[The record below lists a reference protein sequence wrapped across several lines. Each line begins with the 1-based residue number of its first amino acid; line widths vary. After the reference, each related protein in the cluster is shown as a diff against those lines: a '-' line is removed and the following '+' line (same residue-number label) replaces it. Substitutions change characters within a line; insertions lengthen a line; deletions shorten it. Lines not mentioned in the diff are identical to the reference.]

1 MEKKLNRLI
10 FIGIIILII
19 YVNKKLNNLIGI
31 GYLGCIKYFF
41 IFLSIIFVV
50 YPNFDKD
57 YLKFKNKYINNYFK

>member
-1 MEKKLNRLI
+1 MAKYLNRIIFVGIIFLI
-10 FIGIIILII
+10 F

-57 YLKFKNKYINNYFK
+57 YLKFKEKYLK

>member
-1 MEKKLNRLI
+1 MAKYLNRLI
-10 FIGIIILII
+10 FLGIIILII
-19 YVNKKLNNLIGI
+19 YINKKLNNLIGI

-57 YLKFKNKYINNYFK
+57 YLKFKDKYINNYFK

>member
-1 MEKKLNRLI
+1 MAKYLNRLI

-57 YLKFKNKYINNYFK
+57 YLKFKDKYLK

>member
-1 MEKKLNRLI
+1 MAKYLNRII
-10 FIGIIILII
+10 FVGIIFLIV

-57 YLKFKNKYINNYFK
+57 YLKFKEKYLK

>member
-1 MEKKLNRLI
+1 MAKYVNRII

-31 GYLGCIKYFF
+31 GYLGFIKYFF

-57 YLKFKNKYINNYFK
+57 YLKFKNKYIK

>member
-1 MEKKLNRLI
+1 MGKYLNRLI
-10 FIGIIILII
+10 CIAIIVII
-19 YVNKKLNNLIGI
+19 FYINKKLNNLIGI

-57 YLKFKNKYINNYFK
+57 YIKFKEKYLSK

>member
-1 MEKKLNRLI
+1 MAKYLNRII
-10 FIGIIILII
+10 FVGIIFLIV
-19 YVNKKLNNLIGI
+19 YVNNKLNNLIGI

-57 YLKFKNKYINNYFK
+57 YLKFKEKYLK

>member
-1 MEKKLNRLI
+1 MAKYLNRLI
-10 FIGIIILII
+10 FLGVIILII

-41 IFLSIIFVV
+41 IFLSIIFVI

-57 YLKFKNKYINNYFK
+57 YLKFKDKYLK

>member
-1 MEKKLNRLI
+1 MAKHLNRLI
-10 FIGIIILII
+10 FLGIIILII

-57 YLKFKNKYINNYFK
+57 YLKFKDKYIK